1 LFQIWFCRDCG
12 QPPGINCAARKGRC
26 HNCPKTGHF
35 PAKVWWFKNAV
46 TGNLFLEVPWDTRR
60 ICPDL
65 LHLTGFSARS
75 GPGKTTRQR
84 KRVSAVKKSVL
95 IVFCLIGLG
104 VAGYFILPLTPI
116 PDYVSAVFDR
126 ADKLF

>member
-1 LFQIWFCRDCG
+1 
-12 QPPGINCAARKGRC
+12 
-26 HNCPKTGHF
+26 
-35 PAKVWWFKNAV
+35 
-46 TGNLFLEVPWDTRR
+46 
-60 ICPDL
+60 

-84 KRVSAVKKSVL
+84 KRASAVKKSVL

-116 PDYVSAVFDR
+116 PDYVSAVFNR